1 MKISKVLSSYLFI
14 CLLFSFHSSTANG
27 VINQEPIQVT
37 PCQLADNPGEY
48 NHKLVQVTGFVSHDF
63 EDFTIFDPACS
74 SRFSIWLDYGG
85 TTASNTMY
93 CCGVTPSNSR
103 PKQLVV
109 ENIPIPLTDDVRFRE
124 FNALVQKRPSSI
136 VHATIIGR
144 FFSGKQQKSTGGV
157 FWGGYGHMGCCSLL
171 AIQQIVAVDSQ
182 QRDDLDYAASVDGP
196 GIINKNCSSYQQL
209 TPIFNG
215 KEIIE
220 AQRQAELGE
229 RAWSFID
236 PQRVAFDALANFLR
250 IKEESITRLKEVRKT
265 QSRIV
270 YHWRPKEKRGSYLV
284 VVNRPY
290 TLSFYAKDPKKIA
303 WVVAAA
309 YEMSCR

>member
-1 MKISKVLSSYLFI
+1 MKISKVFSSYLFF
-14 CLLFSFHSSTANG
+14 CLLLSFHSATANG
-27 VINQEPIQVT
+27 VMNQEPIQVT

-63 EDFTIFDPACS
+63 EDFTIFDPTCS

-85 TTASNTMY
+85 TAASNTMY

-109 ENIPIPLTDDVRFRE
+109 ENIPIPLTDDARFRE

-144 FFSGKQQKSTGGV
+144 FFSGKQQKSAGGV
-157 FWGGYGHMGCCSLL
+157 IWEGYGHMGCCSLL

-182 QRDDLDYAASVDGP
+182 QRDDLDYAASVEGP
-196 GIINKNCSSYQQL
+196 ETIKRHCLSYRYL
-209 TPIFNG
+209 TPISNG
-215 KEIIE
+215 KEILE
-220 AQRQAELGE
+220 AQQKAETGE
-229 RAWSFID
+229 RDWSFND
-236 PQRVAFDALANFLR
+236 PRRVATNALARFLNTKEEAITKLREVRRTKSRVVYNFLSVE
-250 IKEESITRLKEVRKT
+250 KLK
-265 QSRIV
+265 
-270 YHWRPKEKRGSYLV
+270 SYLV

-290 TLSFYAKDPKKIA
+290 VLSFYAKDPKKIP
-303 WVVAAA
+303 WVVVAA
-309 YEMSCR
+309 YEMSC